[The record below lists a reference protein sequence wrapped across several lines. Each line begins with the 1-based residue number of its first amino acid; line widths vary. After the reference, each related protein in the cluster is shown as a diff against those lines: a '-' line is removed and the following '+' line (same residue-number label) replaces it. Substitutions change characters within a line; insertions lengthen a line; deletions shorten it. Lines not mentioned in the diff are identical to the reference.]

1 MNPKAFIF
9 DMDGTLTESRRCI
22 TKETLAALKRLSPA
36 KLYLVTG
43 SDMAKVVE
51 QMGTDVLL
59 EKFERVM
66 ACNGT
71 RVWNCNLDMD
81 DEMLAYEPEL
91 IHKVSLIDHYSQAD
105 INHIVSTL
113 LRLAADNHTK
123 YKTGTFVEWRDSQ
136 INFSLI
142 GRNCSLEQRD
152 DYAKW
157 DEKSDERDKAIE
169 QLREAFKGWGL
180 SFRKGGQ
187 ISIDITRK
195 GWDKSYALQSIAE
208 SPEDCVFFG
217 DRIEG
222 NGNDSDIAVLCGAYH
237 EVSGPEET
245 VEIIKSV
252 YKK

>member
-1 MNPKAFIF
+1 
-9 DMDGTLTESRRCI
+9 
-22 TKETLAALKRLSPA
+22 
-36 KLYLVTG
+36 
-43 SDMAKVVE
+43 MAKIIE
-51 QMGTDVLL
+51 QMGNDVLL
-59 EKFERVM
+59 ERFERVM

-91 IHKVSLIDHYSQAD
+91 IHKVSLIDYYSQAD
-105 INHIVSTL
+105 VNHIVSTL
-113 LRLAADNHTK
+113 LKLAADNHTK

-142 GRNCSLEQRD
+142 GRNCTLEQRD

-157 DEKSDERDKAIE
+157 DDKSGERDKAIE
-169 QLREAFKGWGL
+169 QLRETFKGWGL

-187 ISIDITRK
+187 ISIDITRR
-195 GWDKSYALQSIAE
+195 GWDKSYALQNIAE

>member
-22 TKETLAALKRLSPA
+22 TEQTLSALKGLSPA

-43 SDMAKVVE
+43 SDMVKVVE

-59 EKFERVM
+59 ERFERVM

-91 IHKVSLIDHYSQAD
+91 IHKVSLIDYYSQAD
-105 INHIVSTL
+105 VNHIVSTL
-113 LRLAADNHTK
+113 LKLAADNHTK

-142 GRNCSLEQRD
+142 GRNCTLEQRD

-157 DEKSDERDKAIE
+157 DDKSGERDKAIE
-169 QLREAFKGWGL
+169 QLRETFKGWGL

-187 ISIDITRK
+187 ISIDITRR
-195 GWDKSYALQSIAE
+195 GWDKSYALQNIAE

-252 YKK
+252 YK